1 VVISWSPWHQ
11 FGRLLRNALIKHPSS
26 AIRPLPNIA
35 PFKLAK
41 RSGLKRLLFGNGRE
55 LPPLDA
61 VIAAELR
68 KRLTPEIEEVERI
81 VGRDLSSWKA

>member
-1 VVISWSPWHQ
+1 MSNSGSAMR
-11 FGRLLRNALIKHPSS
+11 FRL
-26 AIRPLPNIA
+26 

-61 VIAAELR
+61 VVAAELR